1 MRPPAIPIPRIF
13 PIFPE
18 TMGLVLGVT
27 GPNAAGK
34 GEVSAYL
41 LTLGFATHS
50 LSDIVREEAAAR
62 GLPPEREHL
71 IRIGTLLREQ
81 GGLGV
86 LAERLLPRL
95 DGWDVVDS
103 IRNPAEVETL
113 RQVPG
118 FVLIGVDAPA
128 ALRFARSRLRARP
141 GDPGSFAEFVA
152 RERQENSANPAG
164 QQLRATFVLADRVI
178 DNNGDLDLLHLKIDD
193 LLRSLG
199 AVSRAR

>member
-1 MRPPAIPIPRIF
+1 
-13 PIFPE
+13 
-18 TMGLVLGVT
+18 MGLVLGLT

-34 GEVSAYL
+34 GEVSAFL
-41 LTLGFATHS
+41 ETRGFAVYS

-62 GLPPEREHL
+62 GLPPERDHL

-95 DGWDVVDS
+95 KGWDVVDS
-103 IRNPAEVETL
+103 IRNPAEVELL
-113 RQVPG
+113 RSVPG
-118 FVLIGVDAPA
+118 FVLIGVDAPVE
-128 ALRFARSRLRARP
+128 LRFARSRARARP
-141 GDPGSFAEFVA
+141 GDPESFAEFAA

-178 DNNGDLDLLHLKIDD
+178 DNDGELDRLHGKIEELLH
-193 LLRSLG
+193 SLG
-199 AVSRAR
+199 AAKRTR

>member
-1 MRPPAIPIPRIF
+1 
-13 PIFPE
+13 
-18 TMGLVLGVT
+18 MGLVLGVT

-34 GEVSAYL
+34 GEVSDYL
-41 LTLGFATHS
+41 RTWGFTVHS

-95 DGWDVVDS
+95 DGWDAVDS

-113 RQVPG
+113 RKVPG

-128 ALRFARSRLRARP
+128 ELRFARSRLRARP
-141 GDPGSFAEFVA
+141 GDPESFSEFA
-152 RERQENSANPAG
+152 AKEKQENSSNPAG
-164 QQLRATFVLADRVI
+164 QQLRATFALADRVI
-178 DNNGDLDLLHLKIDD
+178 DNNGDLDLLHRNVDS

-199 AVSRAR
+199 ATPRVR

>member
-1 MRPPAIPIPRIF
+1 
-13 PIFPE
+13 
-18 TMGLVLGVT
+18 MGLVLGVT

-34 GEVSAYL
+34 GEVSDYL
-41 LTLGFATHS
+41 RTWGFAVHS

-95 DGWDVVDS
+95 DGWDAVDS
-103 IRNPAEVETL
+103 IRNPAEVESL
-113 RQVPG
+113 RKVPG
-118 FVLIGVDAPA
+118 FVLVGVDAPA
-128 ALRFARSRLRARP
+128 EVRFARSRLRARP
-141 GDPGSFAEFVA
+141 GDPASFAEFA
-152 RERQENSANPAG
+152 AKEQQENSSNPAG
-164 QQLRATFVLADRVI
+164 QQLRATFALADRVI
-178 DNNGDLDLLHLKIDD
+178 DNNGDLELLHRNVDG

-199 AVSRAR
+199 AVPRTR

>member
-1 MRPPAIPIPRIF
+1 
-13 PIFPE
+13 
-18 TMGLVLGVT
+18 MGLVLGVT

-41 LTLGFATHS
+41 MSLGFAVHS
-50 LSDIVREEAAAR
+50 LSDIVREEAAER

-95 DGWDVVDS
+95 EAWDVVDS

-113 RQVPG
+113 RHVPD

-128 ALRFARSRLRARP
+128 ELRFARSRLRARP
-141 GDPGSFAEFVA
+141 GDPRSFAEFVA

-193 LLRSLG
+193 LLHALG
-199 AVSRAR
+199 AVPRAR

>member
-1 MRPPAIPIPRIF
+1 
-13 PIFPE
+13 
-18 TMGLVLGVT
+18 MGLVLGVT

-34 GEVSAYL
+34 GEVSDYL
-41 LTLGFATHS
+41 RTWGFAVHS

-62 GLPPEREHL
+62 GFPPEREHL

-95 DGWDVVDS
+95 DGWDAVDS

-113 RQVPG
+113 RRVPG

-128 ALRFARSRLRARP
+128 EVRFARSRLRARP
-141 GDPGSFAEFVA
+141 GDPDSFAEFA
-152 RERQENSANPAG
+152 AKEKKENSANPAG
-164 QQLRATFVLADRVI
+164 QQLRATFALADRVI
-178 DNNGDLDLLHLKIDD
+178 DNNGDLDLLHRNVDG

-199 AVSRAR
+199 AVPRAR

>member
-1 MRPPAIPIPRIF
+1 
-13 PIFPE
+13 
-18 TMGLVLGVT
+18 MGLVLGVT

-41 LTLGFATHS
+41 QTLGFEVHS

-95 DGWDVVDS
+95 GTRDVVDS

-113 RQVPG
+113 RRVPG
-118 FVLIGVDAPA
+118 FVLVGVDAPA
-128 ALRFARSRLRARP
+128 AVRFARSQARARP
-141 GDPGSFAEFVA
+141 GDPASFSEFSA
-152 RERQENSANPAG
+152 RELQENSVNPAG
-164 QQLRATFVLADRVI
+164 QQLRATFALADRVV
-178 DNNGDLDLLHLKIDD
+178 DNDGDLTRLHLKVDDLLHS
-193 LLRSLG
+193 LRATPS
-199 AVSRAR
+199 AR

>member
-1 MRPPAIPIPRIF
+1 
-13 PIFPE
+13 
-18 TMGLVLGVT
+18 MGLVLGVT

-34 GEVSAYL
+34 GEVSEYL
-41 LTLGFATHS
+41 RTWGFAVHS

-62 GLPPEREHL
+62 KLPPEREHL
-71 IRIGTLLREQ
+71 IRIGTLLREE

-113 RQVPG
+113 RKVSG

-128 ALRFARSRLRARP
+128 EVRFARSRLRARP
-141 GDPGSFAEFVA
+141 GDPESFAEFA
-152 RERQENSANPAG
+152 AKEKQENSSNPAG
-164 QQLRATFVLADRVI
+164 QQLRATFALADRVI
-178 DNNGDLDLLHLKIDD
+178 DNNGDLDLLHRKVDD
-193 LLRSLG
+193 LLHSLG
-199 AVSRAR
+199 AVPRAR